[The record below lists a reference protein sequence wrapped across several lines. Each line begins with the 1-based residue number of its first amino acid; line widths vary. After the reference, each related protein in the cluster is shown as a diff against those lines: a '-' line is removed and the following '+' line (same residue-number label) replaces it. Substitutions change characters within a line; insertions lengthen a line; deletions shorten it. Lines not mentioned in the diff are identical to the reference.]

1 MLAGILLFPLL
12 SLLAMA
18 FPLEK
23 RQSDSFWLESITH
36 QGKAAFNDDASY
48 TVFRNVK
55 DYGAVGDGE

>member
-1 MLAGILLFPLL
+1 
-12 SLLAMA
+12 MA

-55 DYGAVGDGE
+55 DFGATGSSPSVSMHRTGLRFLS